1 MKAFSQAIN
10 AYAKSFCPPGALKPL
25 WPALRSRPFDAYA
38 PGTLGASQNPLRMI
52 LPVMLIVASGL
63 CKAWSHR
70 RSLRN
75 EWKWLAGV
83 GLFTLFAIPMGME
96 LLEFLSMQAAVER
109 LTSTNW
115 ACQG

>member
-38 PGTLGASQNPLRMI
+38 PGTLGASQNPLRMV

-63 CKAWSHR
+63 CKAWSLR

-75 EWKWLAGV
+75 EWK
-83 GLFTLFAIPMGME
+83 
-96 LLEFLSMQAAVER
+96 
-109 LTSTNW
+109 
-115 ACQG
+115 